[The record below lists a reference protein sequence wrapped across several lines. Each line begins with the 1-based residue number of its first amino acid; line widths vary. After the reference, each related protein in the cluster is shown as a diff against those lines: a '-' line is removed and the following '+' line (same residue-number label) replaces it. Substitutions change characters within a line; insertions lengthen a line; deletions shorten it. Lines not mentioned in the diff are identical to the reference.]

1 MTPLVFDKLRVT
13 SCVTSSSSGTPLIF
27 TVGTTNVLPSNA
39 NLVSVGFP
47 TVIASKSVPLFEDVV
62 FTGGSIVRNYIGSFS
77 GVIDSTASTTV
88 ISGMTNTASIQVND
102 FITLNN
108 KAQIGALGTVWAKVT
123 NVASNSITVI
133 AGTAT
138 NTVGNIN
145 FDVYRRGG
153 FEKAGY
159 SMYCVNS
166 STAARL
172 IKYTLARLSLV
183 NYSGGTAAKNLDF
196 LIPTNVPI
204 RVQFPD
210 SLIDTNDILFSV
222 LTQLAPTQATL
233 LDALVKYTYEI

>member
-13 SCVTSSSSGTPLIF
+13 SCVTSSSTGTPLTF
-27 TVGTTNVLPSNA
+27 TAGTANILPSNA
-39 NLVSVGFP
+39 NSVSVGFP
-47 TVIASKSVPLFEDVV
+47 TVIASKSAPLFEDVV

-77 GVIDSTASTTV
+77 GEIDSPTSTTV
-88 ISGMTNTASIQVND
+88 ISGMTNTAGIQVND

-108 KAQIGALGTVWAKVT
+108 QPQSGALGTVWAKVT
-123 NVASNSITVI
+123 NVTSNSITVI

-138 NTVGNIN
+138 NTIGSIS

-166 STAARL
+166 STTARL
-172 IKYTLARLSLV
+172 IKFTLARLSLV
-183 NYSGGTAAKNLDF
+183 NYSGGPAAKNLDF
-196 LIPTNVPI
+196 VIPTNVPI
-204 RVQFPD
+204 RLQFPD

-222 LTQLAPTQATL
+222 LVTLSPTQGTL
-233 LDALVKYTYEI
+233 LDALVKYTYEN